1 MSRPVPPARTPAART
16 DSETL
21 AALLKQTESYLSA
34 LHGSVARH
42 DNLAANLGCAGCELR
57 DSIRGVLAASSDPIA
72 RRANEASRRTAAIRD
87 AEAHNVAVAL
97 GSKTTGD
104 GASRL
109 LSCGLCYEEQGEEVH
124 PHPECLIGTAPSGSP
139 GVVAL
144 YERWVK
150 AGPPPLGTSIARW
163 WDKRLAEP
171 HAAVLPPEQDDE
183 DQEQGAEPPVEAG
196 PARLDQ
202 VQPAYDAVSVYIRGL
217 GEYVPTDMVHRNAVI
232 WRGVHAALGA
242 TPVGR
247 CVSSHCVEGDHILP
261 VKQSG
266 SPS

>member
-1 MSRPVPPARTPAART
+1 MSQQPRRRVVDDRARTHIKGLIDEAKHQTANSPMPAQMFF
-16 DSETL
+16 SGMLSGL
-21 AALLKQTESYLSA
+21 AAAVEILDGGTAEGSMETMVNRLSA
-34 LHGSVARH
+34 
-42 DNLAANLGCAGCELR
+42 
-57 DSIRGVLAASSDPIA
+57 
-72 RRANEASRRTAAIRD
+72 AIGQAYLD
-87 AEAHNVAVAL
+87 GQL
-97 GSKTTGD
+97 PPQTPTS
-104 GASRL
+104 GASVDR
-109 LSCGLCYEEQGEEVH
+109 E
-124 PHPECLIGTAPSGSP
+124 IAA
-139 GVVAL
+139 GVQRCDEAVAL

-150 AGPPPLGTSIARW
+150 AGPPPLGTSVSRW
-163 WDKRLAEP
+163 WDQRLAEL

-261 VKQSG
+261 VEQSG